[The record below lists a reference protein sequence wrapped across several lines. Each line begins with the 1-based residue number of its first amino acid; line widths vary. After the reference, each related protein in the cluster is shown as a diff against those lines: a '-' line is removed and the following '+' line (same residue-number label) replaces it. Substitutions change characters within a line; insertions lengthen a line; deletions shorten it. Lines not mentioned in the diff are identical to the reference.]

1 MSKNHPKSSS
11 FARVKC
17 VLFSSQELK
26 FAMDAVAG
34 DVERTRKAMEDK
46 MESVSTV
53 SSEQAGT
60 SLAYHRSL

>member
-1 MSKNHPKSSS
+1 
-11 FARVKC
+11 
-17 VLFSSQELK
+17 
-26 FAMDAVAG
+26 MDAVAG